1 MFFSDIVQFT
11 DLSDTLK
18 PERLAL
24 VINTYL
30 LEMASIAIECSGRIE
45 KFIGDAILVFFGDPE
60 TESKV
65 EDSLHCTEMAIRMRQ
80 RVEELREMQ
89 REFESRY
96 PESSASDAG
105 ASLSSST
112 KRGP

>member
-30 LEMASIAIECSGRIE
+30 LEMASILLEMASIAIECSGTIE

-96 PESSASDAG
+96 PESSASDA
-105 ASLSSST
+105 
-112 KRGP
+112 